1 MCEFLPSSSED
12 EQLAT
17 MCAFVRNFVT
27 KIITASLLDIWV
39 DWKWSVAGR
48 GNRHLVTTSTPAP
61 ETTPPA
67 YVEIS
72 SRLGGL
78 RDKLLDVRWCWW

>member
-1 MCEFLPSSSED
+1 M
-12 EQLAT
+12 
-17 MCAFVRNFVT
+17 T

-39 DWKWSVAGR
+39 DWKWCVAGR

-78 RDKLLDVRWCWW
+78 RDKLLNCAVVLVVTPPILLVL